1 VLSRRVRI
9 FAWVHV
15 VFGGLGLGLTALLLA
30 VGLLDT
36 DEAHRKVLIIF
47 LAPLMGL
54 SVVYF
59 IPSFAGG
66 LGVLR
71 GIYWARG
78 LLWIEAAF
86 LAVLVPVGTVL
97 AGLTLWA
104 LLPRKGERPDIYA
117 QGADGGIA
125 NFEALMLRWR
135 RGAVLAIIALASLG
149 AMIGLGY
156 IFRDQIEALDP
167 PPKPELTPL
176 PDFDGVPKVP
186 ERPQMPDFKRPER
199 PDLQTPN

>member
-1 VLSRRVRI
+1 VEDVGLSKRVRI

-15 VFGGLGLGLTALLLA
+15 VFGGLGLGLAALLLA
-30 VGLLDT
+30 VGLVDT
-36 DEAHRKVLIIF
+36 DESHRQILIIF

-66 LGVLR
+66 LGLLR

-86 LAVLVPVGTVL
+86 LALLVPVGTVL
-97 AGLTLWA
+97 SGLTLWA
-104 LLPRKGERPDIYA
+104 LLPRKGERPDIYG

-125 NFEALMLRWR
+125 KFEALLLRWR
-135 RGAVLAIIALASLG
+135 RVQRLDLVAEDIAQSDHRAERAERG
-149 AMIGLGY
+149 N
-156 IFRDQIEALDP
+156 RQHRPTP
-167 PPKPELTPL
+167 PA
-176 PDFDGVPKVP
+176 
-186 ERPQMPDFKRPER
+186 
-199 PDLQTPN
+199 

>member
-1 VLSRRVRI
+1 
-9 FAWVHV
+9 VHV
-15 VFGGLGLGLTALLLA
+15 IFGGLGLGLTALLLA
-30 VGLLDT
+30 VGLVDN
-36 DEAHRKVLIIF
+36 DESHRKILIIF

-71 GIYWARG
+71 GLYWARG

-86 LAVLVPVGTVL
+86 LALLVPVGTVL
-97 AGLTLWA
+97 SGLTLWA
-104 LLPRKGERPDIYA
+104 LLPRKGERQDIYGA
-117 QGADGGIA
+117 GADGGIA
-125 NFEALMLRWR
+125 KFEALMLRWR
-135 RGAVLAIIALASLG
+135 RGAVLAIIALGGLG

-167 PPKPELTPL
+167 PPKQELTPL
-176 PDFDGVPKVP
+176 PDFDAIPKVP
-186 ERPQMPDFKRPER
+186 DRPQMPDFKMPER
-199 PDLQTPN
+199 PDLTKPDPTKPDPAKPD

>member
-1 VLSRRVRI
+1 M
-9 FAWVHV
+9 
-15 VFGGLGLGLTALLLA
+15 FGGLGLALTALLLA
-30 VGLLDT
+30 VGLVDT
-36 DEAHRKVLIIF
+36 DESHRKILIIF

-71 GIYWARG
+71 GVYWARG

-86 LAVLVPVGTVL
+86 LALLVPVGTIL
-97 AGLTLWA
+97 SGLTLWA
-104 LLPRKGERPDIYA
+104 LLPRKGEGPDIDA

-125 NFEALMLRWR
+125 KFEQLMLRWR
-135 RGAVLAIIALASLG
+135 RGAVLAIAALATLG

-167 PPKPELTPL
+167 PPKQELTPL
-176 PDFDGVPKVP
+176 PDFDGIPKVP
-186 ERPQMPDFKRPER
+186 ERPVIPDFKRPER
-199 PDLQTPN
+199 PEPQKPD